1 MGISL
6 TVTLAMLGAALLH
19 AGWNALLKSS
29 PDKALENVALAVSRG
44 AIALAIIPW
53 LPLPAPAAWPWIA
66 ASVVVHIAYFW
77 ALAGA
82 YRWGDLSFTY
92 PIMRGGAPALV
103 ALAGVAVFGEFLP
116 GAQFAAIALICA
128 GILGFATAARGDP
141 AGARRALLFALGNA
155 VVIATYTMIDARGVR
170 VSGAPVSYALW
181 FFVANS
187 VVQVAIGLADRP
199 REVPAYLA
207 RHWLRA
213 ALGGAFTLGSY
224 GIALW
229 AMAQAPVA
237 LVAALRE
244 VSVVFA
250 AVLGALF
257 LGERFTLRRALATA
271 TVLFGLALLRL
282 EL

>member
-1 MGISL
+1 MEISL

-44 AIALAIIPW
+44 VIALAIVPW
-53 LPLPAPAAWPWIA
+53 LPLPAPASWPWIA
-66 ASVVVHIAYFW
+66 ASVAVHVAYFW

-103 ALAGVAVFGEFLP
+103 ALAGVAIFGEILP
-116 GAQFAAIALICA
+116 GAQSAAVALICA
-128 GILGFATAARGDP
+128 GILGFATAARGEP
-141 AGARRALLFALGNA
+141 AAARRALLYALGNA
-155 VVIATYTMIDARGVR
+155 LVIAAYTMVDARGVR
-170 VSGAPVSYALW
+170 VSGAPVSYAMW
-181 FFVANS
+181 FFIANS
-187 VVQVAIGLADRP
+187 VVQIAIGLADRRP
-199 REVPAYLA
+199 EVPAYLA

-229 AMAQAPVA
+229 AMARAPVA

-244 VSVVFA
+244 VSVIFA

-257 LGERFTLRRALATA
+257 LGERFTRRRLLATG
-271 TVLFGLALLRL
+271 TVLAGLALLRL
-282 EL
+282 

>member
-1 MGISL
+1 MEISL
-6 TVTLAMLGAALLH
+6 PVTLAMLGAALLH

-29 PDKALENVALAVSRG
+29 PDKALENVALAASRG
-44 AIALAIIPW
+44 VIALAIVPW
-53 LPLPAPAAWPWIA
+53 LPLPAPASWPWIA

-103 ALAGVAVFGEFLP
+103 ALAGVAIFGEILP
-116 GAQFAAIALICA
+116 GAQFSAVALICA
-128 GILGFATAARGDP
+128 GIFGFASAARGEP
-141 AGARRALLFALGNA
+141 AAARRALLFALGNA
-155 VVIATYTMIDARGVR
+155 LVIATYTMIDARGVR
-170 VSGAPVSYALW
+170 ISGAPVSYAMW
-181 FFVANS
+181 FFIANS
-187 VVQVAIGLADRP
+187 VVQVAIGLADRR

-207 RHWLRA
+207 RHWVRA

-229 AMAQAPVA
+229 AMSQAPVA

-244 VSVVFA
+244 VSVIFA

-257 LGERFTLRRALATA
+257 LGERFTRRRLLATG
-271 TVLFGLALLRL
+271 TVLAGLALLRL
-282 EL
+282 

>member
-44 AIALAIIPW
+44 AIALAVVPW

-199 REVPAYLA
+199 HEVPAYLA

-271 TVLFGLALLRL
+271 TVLVGLALLRL

>member
-1 MGISL
+1 MQISL
-6 TVTLAMLGAALLH
+6 PVTLAMLGAALLH
-19 AGWNALLKSS
+19 AGWNAMLKSS
-29 PDKALENVALAVSRG
+29 PDKALENFALAVSRG
-44 AIALAIIPW
+44 VIALAIVPW

-66 ASVVVHIAYFW
+66 ASVAVHVAYFW

-103 ALAGVAVFGEFLP
+103 ALAGFAVFDERLP
-116 GAQFAAIALICA
+116 GAELAAVALICA
-128 GILGFATAARGDP
+128 GILGFAAGARGEP
-141 AGARRALLFALGNA
+141 AAARRALLFALGNA
-155 VVIATYTMIDARGVR
+155 LVIAAYTMIDARGVR
-170 VSGAPVSYALW
+170 VSAAPVSYAMW

-187 VVQVAIGLADRP
+187 VVQVALGLADRRR

-207 RHWLRA
+207 RHWPRA

-244 VSVVFA
+244 VSVIFA
-250 AVLGALF
+250 AALGALF
-257 LGERFTLRRALATA
+257 LGERFTRRRLLATG
-271 TVLFGLALLRL
+271 TVLAGLVALRL
-282 EL
+282 